1 MKLQVKDAD
10 TVFVQLTDAELSEI
24 VDMMKGMP
32 DLNQPAETLLETVAI
47 ALGGTEYIDGPYPGT
62 SVVGYFEGDMTM
74 EEARALLLVAGI
86 KSATISSEGE
96 SLMVFLNAMFDDRY
110 GQPEDADEDVL
121 THSMRS
127 PEFEQHILNGIWPV
141 EHRVPGEITTL
152 EALDAEEKKTLRNIS
167 TECNR
172 WKQYGISLPDIE
184 AAVEAKDIDRI
195 ATLIVF
201 YRDGDN
207 GADLADRC
215 KADIL
220 NNFLQRIAVEIN
232 NIWEI
237 NRRRAELFG
246 G

>member
-1 MKLQVKDAD
+1 
-10 TVFVQLTDAELSEI
+10 
-24 VDMMKGMP
+24 
-32 DLNQPAETLLETVAI
+32 
-47 ALGGTEYIDGPYPGT
+47 
-62 SVVGYFEGDMTM
+62 MTM